1 MDVVAIGCGIAVPV
15 SPGFHRFVGVIGI
28 AFLPAARIGF
38 CQEKARCIIGVGGFV
53 PFSVD
58 LGQHAAVQIIGISGG
73 LSLGIS
79 YRTQAVEDVIGIGG
93 FISVAVCCCC
103 DISCIVI
110 GLGGHIAFRVS
121 RAEEAVVPVVGK
133 CGYIAQCVIS
143 LYLYMV
149 VVIFVLFQDGAVWIR
164 LFNQAVER
172 IVGIGVGVAQP
183 VGGSSVQDFLFT
195 IYNFLQQALAYIKQ
209 AVGYTY

>member
-1 MDVVAIGCGIAVPV
+1 
-15 SPGFHRFVGVIGI
+15 
-28 AFLPAARIGF
+28 
-38 CQEKARCIIGVGGFV
+38 
-53 PFSVD
+53 
-58 LGQHAAVQIIGISGG
+58 
-73 LSLGIS
+73 
-79 YRTQAVEDVIGIGG
+79 
-93 FISVAVCCCC
+93 
-103 DISCIVI
+103 
-110 GLGGHIAFRVS
+110 
-121 RAEEAVVPVVGK
+121 
-133 CGYIAQCVIS
+133 
-143 LYLYMV
+143 MV